1 MAENIKTIQ
10 LRMNTINKVSKIT
23 NAMKLVSM
31 SKLQKYQNRIK
42 EFSEI
47 VAEYED
53 IPSEKMTGSE
63 KLDVLAVCFVLDLGL
78 VSGYN
83 NTITKATR
91 DLNPDAVFWIG
102 SQNYE
107 KISAIQ
113 DLDVVNEKMQ
123 SDQLHID
130 FLYDDIVDYLK
141 EYQVYL
147 AVPHMRG
154 NELEVS
160 WKYLNEQLTYSDFII
175 YEPDYDSANERFKQF
190 NLLLSL
196 YDAYYQSKYSE
207 NMTRRIAMEQATD
220 NANDMR
226 EELSN
231 RYNQLRQERIT
242 AEILELS
249 AGVE

>member
-10 LRMNTINKVSKIT
+10 LRMNTIDKVSKIT

-31 SKLQKYQNRIK
+31 SKLQRYQRQIK
-42 EFSEI
+42 EFEEI
-47 VAEYED
+47 VAEYEH
-53 IPSEKMTGSE
+53 IPSEKVEGSE
-63 KLDVLAVCFVLDLGL
+63 ELDVLAVCFVPDLGL

-83 NTITKATR
+83 QAMTRAAR
-91 DLNPDAVFWIG
+91 DLDPDAIYWLG

-107 KISAIQ
+107 KLGRVTDLKVMNEKVQSDHI
-113 DLDVVNEKMQ
+113 DLD
-123 SDQLHID
+123 I
-130 FLYDDIVDYLK
+130 LYDRLMDDWDQ
-141 EYQVYL
+141 YQIYV
-147 AVPHMRG
+147 AVPEMKG
-154 NELEVS
+154 NELSIRWEF
-160 WKYLNEQLTYSDFII
+160 LNEQLVYSDFIV
-175 YEPDYDSANERFKQF
+175 YEPDYETANRRFEEVRI
-190 NLLLSL
+190 LLLI
-196 YDAYYQSKYSE
+196 YEAYYQSKFSE

-226 EELSN
+226 EELNN

>member
-31 SKLQKYQNRIK
+31 SKLQRYQKRVK
-42 EFSEI
+42 EFEEI
-47 VAEYED
+47 VAEYEH
-53 IPSEKMTGSE
+53 IPSEKIAGSE
-63 KLDVLAVCFVLDLGL
+63 DLDILAVCFLPDLGL

-83 NTITKATR
+83 QAMTR
-91 DLNPDAVFWIG
+91 AARELNPDAVFWLG

-107 KISAIQ
+107 KLGRVT
-113 DLDVVNEKMQ
+113 DLKVLNEKMQ
-123 SDQLHID
+123 SDNLNID
-130 FLYDDIVDYLK
+130 FLYDDIVAYRNDY
-141 EYQVYL
+141 QIYL
-147 AVPHMRG
+147 AVPQMKG
-154 NELEVS
+154 NELEIG
-160 WKYLNEQLTYSDFII
+160 WEYLNEQLVYNDFIV
-175 YEPDYDSANERFKQF
+175 YEPDYETANRRYQEFSI
-190 NLLLSL
+190 LLLL
-196 YDAYYQSKYSE
+196 YEAYYQSKFSE

-226 EELSN
+226 EELNN

>member
-31 SKLQKYQNRIK
+31 SKLQGYQRKIK
-42 EFSEI
+42 EFAEI
-47 VAEYED
+47 VKEYDEV
-53 IPSEKMTGSE
+53 PSEKIAGTE
-63 KLDVLAVCFVLDLGL
+63 DLDVLAVSFVPDLGL

-83 NTITKATR
+83 QAMARAVKE
-91 DLNPDAVFWIG
+91 LNPDAVFWLG
-102 SQNYE
+102 NQNYE
-107 KISAIQ
+107 KMERSADIN
-113 DLDVVNEKMQ
+113 VVNDKRS
-123 SDQLHID
+123 SDHLD
-130 FLYDDIVDYLK
+130 LELLYDQMVAYQEDY
-141 EYQVYL
+141 QIYL
-147 AVPHMRG
+147 AVPRMRG
-154 NELEVS
+154 NELQIN
-160 WKYLNEQLTYSDFII
+160 WKFLNEQLVHSDLVV
-175 YEPDYDSANERFKQF
+175 YEPDYETANARFQEF

-196 YDAYYQSKYSE
+196 YDAYYQSKFSE

>member
-10 LRMNTINKVSKIT
+10 LRMNTIDKVSKIT

-31 SKLQKYQNRIK
+31 SKLQRYQRKIR
-42 EFSEI
+42 EFAEI
-47 VAEYED
+47 VEEYD
-53 IPSEKMTGSE
+53 HIPSENIGGIE
-63 KLDVLAVCFVLDLGL
+63 KLDILAVCFVPDLGL

-83 NTITKATR
+83 QAMLR
-91 DLNPDAVFWIG
+91 AVRQLAPDSVFWLG
-102 SQNYE
+102 NQNYE
-107 KISAIQ
+107 KLERATAYNT
-113 DLDVVNEKMQ
+113 VNEKRS
-123 SDQLHID
+123 SDHLNLEI
-130 FLYDDIVDYLK
+130 LYDEVVEFK
-141 EYQVYL
+141 NEYQIYL
-147 AVPHMRG
+147 AVPRMRG
-154 NELEVS
+154 NELVIN
-160 WKYLNEQLTYSDFII
+160 WKFLNKQLSYSDFVV
-175 YEPDYDSANERFKQF
+175 YEPDYDTANKRYQQF

-196 YDAYYQSKYSE
+196 YDAYYQSKFSE

-226 EELSN
+226 EELGN